1 MRAST
6 EPVSPVA
13 AAAPATA
20 ASPATA
26 LPADAA
32 PDSITLTLTVPG
44 LDSLLAPIDG
54 VLAELGRGVLP
65 PGSVDTVL
73 AGGAQAADAVGSSLR
88 SALDGIPWS
97 GPAATAAGEVVA
109 RAAEAATAL
118 ARESEALSVLAGRA
132 CEVVARGTAEV
143 EAIAASFVATAAP
156 LLPTAVTPAGA
167 AALAALAQSAV
178 TEAGAVAAR
187 VRAELDALGAE
198 VSALIPP
205 VVPAVPGASS
215 VVTDAERFLRGTL
228 DPSPA
233 APDAGPA
240 DSAPGHRAYDPA
252 AGGTGREVVL
262 PDGST
267 ALAPNARAAEAVRFA
282 LAQQGTPYVW
292 GGTTPG
298 QGLDCSGLTQSA
310 YGQAGVDIP
319 RLAAEQSVGSPVSV
333 ENLMPG
339 DLAVWDGHVA
349 MVVGNGQLVEAGDPV
364 SVSPVRTT
372 NAGMTFHGFYRP
384 TE

>member
-1 MRAST
+1 MKAVT
-6 EPVSPVA
+6 DPVA
-13 AAAPATA
+13 P
-20 ASPATA
+20 
-26 LPADAA
+26 A
-32 PDSITLTLTVPG
+32 PDTITVTLTVPNP
-44 LDSLLAPIDG
+44 SALLAPIQD
-54 VLAELGRGVLP
+54 VLDTLGRGVLP
-65 PGSVDTVL
+65 PGSVDSVL
-73 AGGAQAADAVGSSLR
+73 AAGSTTIDAVGSALR
-88 SALDGIPWS
+88 GTVDDSRWS
-97 GPAATAAGEVVA
+97 GAAATAVGEMCG

-118 ARESEALSVLAGRA
+118 ARESEALGALAGRA

-143 EAIAASFVATAAP
+143 NAIAASFVAAAAP
-156 LLPTAVTPAGA
+156 LLPTAPTPAGA
-167 AALAALAQSAV
+167 AALAALAQSAL
-178 TEAGAVAAR
+178 TQAGAVAAR

-215 VVTDAERFLRGTL
+215 VVTDAERFLRSAL
-228 DPSPA
+228 EPHPA
-233 APDAGPA
+233 VPDTGPA
-240 DSAPGHRAYDPA
+240 ESAPNHRFHDPA

-267 ALAPNARAAEAVRFA
+267 ALAPNAQAAEAVRFA

-372 NAGMTFHGFYRP
+372 NSGMAFHGFYRP

>member
-6 EPVSPVA
+6 EPASPVRL
-13 AAAPATA
+13 
-20 ASPATA
+20 SPT
-26 LPADAA
+26 AA
-32 PDSITLTLTVPG
+32 PDSITVTLTVPG

-54 VLAELGRGVLP
+54 VLAQLGRGVLP

-73 AGGAQAADAVGSSLR
+73 AAGAQAADAVGSTLR
-88 SALDGIPWS
+88 TAVDDVDWS
-97 GPAATAAGEVVA
+97 GPAATAAGDLVA

-118 ARESEALSVLAGRA
+118 ARESEALASLAARA

-143 EAIAASFVATAAP
+143 GAIASSFVAAATP

-167 AALAALAQSAV
+167 AAVATLADTALAQA
-178 TEAGAVAAR
+178 AAVAAR
-187 VRAELDALGAE
+187 VRAELDALGGE
-198 VSALIPP
+198 VAALVPP
-205 VVPAVPGASS
+205 VVPSLPGPPSL
-215 VVTDAERFLRGTL
+215 VTDVERFLQRTL
-228 DPSPA
+228 DPVPGT
-233 APDAGPA
+233 PDAGPA
-240 DSAPGHRAYDPA
+240 ESAPGHRAYDPA

-310 YGQAGVDIP
+310 YGQAGVDLP

-372 NAGMTFHGFYRP
+372 NAGMAFHGFYRP

>member
-1 MRAST
+1 MKASVD
-6 EPVSPVA
+6 PMSPDA
-13 AAAPATA
+13 PAAAPA
-20 ASPATA
+20 PATV
-26 LPADAA
+26 AA
-32 PDSITLTLTVPG
+32 PDSITVTLTVPG
-44 LDSLLAPIDG
+44 LDSLLAPIEG
-54 VLAELGRGVLP
+54 VLADLGRGVLP
-65 PGSVDTVL
+65 PGSVDSVL
-73 AGGAQAADAVGSSLR
+73 TAGAQSVDAVGSSLR
-88 SALDGIPWS
+88 TAVERIPWS
-97 GPAATAAGEVVA
+97 GPAATAAGDVVA

-118 ARESEALSVLAGRA
+118 ARESEALSALAVRA

-143 EAIAASFVATAAP
+143 EAIVSSFVAAATP

-167 AALAALAQSAV
+167 AAVGALAQSALAQ
-178 TEAGAVAAR
+178 AGAVAGR

-198 VSALIPP
+198 VAALVPP
-205 VVPAVPGASS
+205 VVPTLPAVPSLPS
-215 VVTDAERFLRGTL
+215 VVTDVERFLRGTL
-228 DPSPA
+228 DPSAGTPE
-233 APDAGPA
+233 AGPA
-240 DSAPGHRAYDPA
+240 ESAPGHRAYDPA

-267 ALAPNARAAEAVRFA
+267 ALAPNARAADAVRFA

-333 ENLMPG
+333 ENLLPG

-372 NAGMTFHGFYRP
+372 NAGMAFHGFYRP